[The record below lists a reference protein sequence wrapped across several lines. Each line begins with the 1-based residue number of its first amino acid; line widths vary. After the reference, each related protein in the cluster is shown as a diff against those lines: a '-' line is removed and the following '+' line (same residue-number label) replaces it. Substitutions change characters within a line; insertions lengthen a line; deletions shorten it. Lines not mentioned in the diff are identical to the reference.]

1 MLDLCSEPAHSAG
14 VVVPSDLVHGTRVP
28 QGRLTT
34 RASRRPN
41 THSALKRPEFES
53 AVRAALRRYVRS
65 DLLAE
70 NPLMRSRLLAKDA
83 PGASAPLALKT
94 LLAETAEAT
103 KKTAPGPEAS
113 RLIVPGSGTA
123 GGLSGSAMVRSYS

>member
-1 MLDLCSEPAHSAG
+1 
-14 VVVPSDLVHGTRVP
+14 
-28 QGRLTT
+28 
-34 RASRRPN
+34 
-41 THSALKRPEFES
+41 
-53 AVRAALRRYVRS
+53 
-65 DLLAE
+65 
-70 NPLMRSRLLAKDA
+70 MRSRLLAKDA
-83 PGASAPLALKT
+83 PGAPAPLALKT